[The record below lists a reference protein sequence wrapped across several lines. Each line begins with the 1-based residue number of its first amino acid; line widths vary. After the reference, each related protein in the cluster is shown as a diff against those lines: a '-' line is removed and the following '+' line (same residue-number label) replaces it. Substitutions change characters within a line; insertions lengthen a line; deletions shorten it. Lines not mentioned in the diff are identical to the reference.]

1 LTGKGF
7 EQVYNVSGGIKAW
20 NSKTAYG
27 SEEFG
32 LELFSGQ
39 ETPEENLIVAYS
51 LEAGLHDFYVSM
63 TPKVN
68 NADAKNLFQKL
79 SDIEVRH
86 QDYIFDEYLNVVQDS
101 LAREAFEKKIVIK
114 FVEGGLST
122 EEYLKLFKPDLNSII
137 DITEMAMSIEAQ
149 ALDLYLRASIKS
161 TFQRS
166 KSVLNRIAEEE
177 KSHLAQLGKLIDRTA
192 LTSSLI
198 SKTAEAV

>member
-1 LTGKGF
+1 M
-7 EQVYNVSGGIKAW
+7 
-20 NSKTAYG
+20 
-27 SEEFG
+27 
-32 LELFSGQ
+32 LFSGQ

-63 TPKVN
+63 MPKVN

-86 QDYIFDEYLNVVQDS
+86 QDYIFNEYLHVVQNS
-101 LAREAFEKKIVIK
+101 LTREEFAKKIAIK
-114 FVEGGLST
+114 SIEGGLST
-122 EEYLKLFKPDLNSII
+122 EEYLQLFKPNLDSII

-161 TFQRS
+161 TFQSS
-166 KSVLNRIAEEE
+166 KSVLNKIAEEE

-192 LTSSLI
+192 
-198 SKTAEAV
+198 